1 MRILLPTDY
10 SENSWHA
17 IQYAVYLFEET
28 ESKFYIMHAHQSGPS
43 ALVSTINKER
53 DTRLHQIT
61 QDEAVGKL
69 YKMVAQLKKI
79 NKNKNHH
86 YEPVLESESLIQS
99 VGRHVIDKD
108 VDYIVMG
115 TQGASGLKEVFL
127 GSNTVKILKNIN
139 FCPLLAVPHDYLFSR
154 PSSIAFATDYK
165 HEYLSIE
172 MKPLLDIL
180 HLWNATLRIIHV
192 RTDEVLDEAQ
202 NKLQQLLFS
211 QLGSIQY
218 THEELEYHPTLAYR
232 INEWAMDQDI
242 NMLAMFNTSRGFF
255 RKLLREPVLKKI
267 AFKTQMP
274 FLVLPEA
281 TRSG

>member
-10 SENSWHA
+10 SENSWQA
-17 IQYAVYLFEET
+17 IQYAIYLFERT
-28 ESKFYIMHAHQSGPS
+28 EATFYVMHAHQSGPS

-69 YKMVAQLKKI
+69 YKLVAQLKKI
-79 NKNKNHH
+79 NKLKDHH
-86 YEPVLESESLIQS
+86 YEPILESESLIQA

-127 GSNTVKILKNIN
+127 GSNTVRIIKNIN
-139 FCPLLAVPHDYLFSR
+139 FCPLLAVPQEYSFSQPR
-154 PSSIAFATDYK
+154 TIAFATDYK
-165 HEYLSIE
+165 HEFLKIE
-172 MKPLLDIL
+172 MEPLLEIAK
-180 HLWNATLRIIHV
+180 LWDARLRIIHM
-192 RTDEVLDEAQ
+192 RTDEALDEDQ
-202 NKLQQLLFS
+202 RKLQELLFT
-211 QLGSIQY
+211 QIGSIEY
-218 THEELEYHPTLAYR
+218 TNEELDYHPTLAYR
-232 INEWAMDQDI
+232 INEWAMDHNV
-242 NMLAMFNTSRGFF
+242 NMLAMFNTSYGFF

-281 TRSG
+281 ISS